1 MTTIPA
7 KADPSPRRLRGG
19 VLHVARVCLF
29 IAIIWLI
36 HDQHRWYTA
45 QQVGQ
50 SQQAVTIERVLP
62 FLPEAATMGEWDPG
76 HGGRM
81 VLDGKG
87 NIVGYVILTSPMS
100 DSIVGYSGPT
110 TTLLAFDNT
119 DRIRGIDIIRSG
131 DTVEH
136 VADVKA
142 DKRFMTELNGLT
154 WKQASQRRDVDA
166 VSGATLTSLAVR
178 EGIVHRLGNEKPT
191 TGRFPEAINL
201 NEARRFFPTAASLA
215 PSDASEGRLT
225 VMDDTGRAL
234 GSVFRTS
241 PAADATIGYQGPTD
255 TLVALSREDKVLG
268 ILIRN
273 SYDNEPYV

>member
-7 KADPSPRRLRGG
+7 KADPSPRRLLGG

-87 NIVGYVILTSPMS
+87 NIVGYVILT
-100 DSIVGYSGPT
+100 
-110 TTLLAFDNT
+110 
-119 DRIRGIDIIRSG
+119 
-131 DTVEH
+131 
-136 VADVKA
+136 
-142 DKRFMTELNGLT
+142 
-154 WKQASQRRDVDA
+154 
-166 VSGATLTSLAVR
+166 
-178 EGIVHRLGNEKPT
+178 
-191 TGRFPEAINL
+191 
-201 NEARRFFPTAASLA
+201 
-215 PSDASEGRLT
+215 
-225 VMDDTGRAL
+225 
-234 GSVFRTS
+234 
-241 PAADATIGYQGPTD
+241 
-255 TLVALSREDKVLG
+255 
-268 ILIRN
+268 
-273 SYDNEPYV
+273 